1 MKSIAALQAV
11 VTAFPSDAEPSDAEL
26 KTIELETPRI
36 EADVKLLD
44 LYLGDAE
51 LLDLYIGT
59 LNGPATDLA
68 ERRLRRACRRVLAE
82 RRALTNRVAGQP
94 PVGGAA

>member
-1 MKSIAALQAV
+1 M
-11 VTAFPSDAEPSDAEL
+11 
-26 KTIELETPRI
+26 
-36 EADVKLLD
+36 
-44 LYLGDAE
+44 YLGDAE